1 MIDRYNELKMQFR
14 NYNLYFRAYDDGVAY
29 RWETNFKSK
38 EPVAVQSEK
47 AEFCFAGED
56 HDVTVGYVRANEKD
70 VYSQSFENEYRT
82 INLKGMSDFGR
93 LSLPF

>member
-1 MIDRYNELKMQFR
+1 M
-14 NYNLYFRAYDDGVAY
+14 AY

-47 AEFCFAGED
+47 AEFCLP
-56 HDVTVGYVRANEKD
+56 VKTTMTVGYMRANEKD

-82 INLKGMSDFGR
+82 INLKGMSDFCR
-93 LSLPF
+93 LSLPFSWGCLTE

>member
-1 MIDRYNELKMQFR
+1 MVWPIVGRQILNR
-14 NYNLYFRAYDDGVAY
+14 
-29 RWETNFKSK
+29 KSR
-38 EPVAVQSEK
+38 VAVQSEK

-82 INLKGMSDFGR
+82 INLKGMSDFWPA
-93 LSLPF
+93 SLPF